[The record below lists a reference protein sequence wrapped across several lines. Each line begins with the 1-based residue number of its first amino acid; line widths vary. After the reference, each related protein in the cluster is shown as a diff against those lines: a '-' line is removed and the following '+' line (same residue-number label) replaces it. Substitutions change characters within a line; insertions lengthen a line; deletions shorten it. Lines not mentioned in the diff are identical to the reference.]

1 MRAGACCLWNSPS
14 TRVRGCADRYF
25 NARASPTGLLR
36 AVLTGG
42 AGQLAPGAPLLYVP
56 RAALRTAYCISTVRT
71 AYISGVRGMKP
82 RQYDGSP
89 ACCLT
94 YRILPGLSSAY
105 RGTTGARCSEPS
117 SATRV
122 QPAPSEAQ
130 RVICALA
137 LGTVEPAPRP
147 GKRPLAPPSYWIGV

>member
-1 MRAGACCLWNSPS
+1 M
-14 TRVRGCADRYF
+14 
-25 NARASPTGLLR
+25 
-36 AVLTGG
+36 LTGTSTHG
-42 AGQLAPGAPLLYVP
+42 LRLPASCVPYLPEAQGTLPPGRHYCTYRLLPYVP
-56 RAALRTAYCISTVRT
+56 RAALRTAYCISTVST
-71 AYISGVRGMKP
+71 AYISGVRGMQP

-94 YRILPGLSSAY
+94 YRILPGLRTAY

-137 LGTVEPAPRP
+137 LGTDEPAPRP